1 LNLWPEIPVTRIAFF
16 WSWAPS
22 TTACK
27 RLIPCRADTL
37 AGWRDYAEELFEFVF
52 GANGRI
58 NRAKYWRSVL
68 IYICMGL
75 VTTIV
80 LFTAVGIAAPPFI
93 IEVVVELFPWLLWD
107 FFLHDGAAA

>member
-1 LNLWPEIPVTRIAFF
+1 LDLGPINH
-16 WSWAPS
+16 
-22 TTACK
+22 
-27 RLIPCRADTL
+27 RLQATYSMPADTL
-37 AGWRDYAEELFEFVF
+37 AGWRDYAEELFEFAF